1 MLFVVFGIFP
11 ILLNA
16 QILVTDLVDA
26 VNSDGIL
33 IKYLENESVPYT
45 GKVYNYYRNGNKEL
59 KGNYVRGLKEG
70 KWVWWHTSG
79 NRHKVG

>member
-33 IKYLENESVPYT
+33 IKYLENESDFKTNLSPST
-45 GKVYNYYRNGNKEL
+45 GLHLNG
-59 KGNYVRGLKEG
+59 
-70 KWVWWHTSG
+70 
-79 NRHKVG
+79 

>member
-26 VNSDGIL
+26 VNPDGVL
-33 IKYLENESVPYT
+33 IKYLQNESVPYT
-45 GKVYNYYRNGNKEL
+45 GKVYNYYHNGNK
-59 KGNYVRGLKEG
+59 N
-70 KWVWWHTSG
+70 
-79 NRHKVG
+79 